1 MIFWGS
7 SPEVPRASEAPLS
20 DTKPPRTNGSLLG
33 PSDVMLPNPSSARG
47 IRTRSSSA
55 QRSPG
60 LHLAMLGGVV
70 NAVSG
75 IILVLV

>member
-7 SPEVPRASEAPLS
+7 SPEVPRASQVPLS
-20 DTKPPRTNGSLLG
+20 DTKPPRMNGSLLG
-33 PSDVMLPNPSSARG
+33 TNDVMFPNPSSARG
-47 IRTRSSSA
+47 IRTRPSSA

-70 NAVSG
+70 NEVSG
-75 IILVLV
+75 ITLFLV